1 MTNRP
6 NHSFAIGETYQ
17 DVRGTYKV
25 ISVGE
30 NRVAYDY
37 GDGIQHEGD
46 AETKWR
52 IHQNLVSEQN
62 PSYPEGEF
70 WRYEEVAPIFAG
82 IIRTYGEKHRDFM
95 SHEQIVA
102 TFLAHPE
109 GQLILN
115 RPHDDRPNPYW
126 VGVMKA
132 HFSRKYNSGKSEW
145 DDCFEPKE
153 IGGDYAYRV
162 RGKKTS
168 PLKRKPRGRK
178 HV

>member
-1 MTNRP
+1 MSNRR

-25 ISVGE
+25 ISVE
-30 NRVAYDY
+30 EHRIVYAY

-52 IHQNLVSEQN
+52 IHCNLGSEQN
-62 PSYPEGEF
+62 PKYPYDDF
-70 WRYEEVAPIFAG
+70 WRYEEVAPIFAEV
-82 IIRTYGEKHRDFM
+82 IRTYGEKHRDFM
-95 SHEQIVA
+95 THEKIVA
-102 TFLAHPE
+102 AFLAHPE
-109 GQLILN
+109 AQLILS
-115 RPHDDRPNPYW
+115 RPHDDRPNSYW

-132 HFSRKYNSGKSEW
+132 HFSKKYNSGKSEY
-145 DDCFEPKE
+145 DDYFEPKE

-168 PLKRKPRGRK
+168 PLRRTPRSHR